1 MAAFAISAFLTNGR
15 SRFAPPT
22 AMGTEYAF
30 TEAASGHLTAFL
42 FNVRR
47 VADSSP
53 CKGVYR

>member
-30 TEAASGHLTAFL
+30 TEAASGHL
-42 FNVRR
+42 
-47 VADSSP
+47 
-53 CKGVYR
+53 